1 MDQPEKVSVIIALYN
16 AEKFILDTLFSVT
29 NQTWKNI
36 EIIVVNDGSKDA
48 SREVVERL
56 NISNLNFYNRKNAGQ
71 CASSN
76 FGLTKSSGE
85 LIKFL
90 DADDI
95 LAHDCIEKMVLKW
108 RENPNRLVFGQWHYF
123 VNDVRHVKL
132 YNSVVYK
139 DYDSALNWYVDVL
152 ENAGAMLAGWMWL
165 IPRSILKKAGG
176 WDERLHLMNDFEFS
190 TRLILNS
197 DGIGFAKDALHYYR
211 KGLENAMTSSMNEK
225 IALSIYTGVKKAQE
239 NILLAE
245 NSPRMRLAFANQFQK
260 WVYHFYP
267 NHLNITLKMEK
278 IIHELG
284 GSILSPNGGRIFTIL
299 NFVLPWKWVMQI
311 QNCLHKTIWKPILK
325 WKHKLKLKQQF
336 DL

>member
-16 AEKFILDTLFSVT
+16 AEKFIADTLFSVI

-36 EIIVVNDGSKDA
+36 EIIVVNDGSKDT

-56 NISNLNFYNRKNAGQ
+56 NISNLNFYNRKNEGQ

-76 FGLTKSSGE
+76 FGLSKSSGE

-95 LAHDCIEKMVLKW
+95 LAYDCIEKMVLKW

-123 VNDVRHVKL
+123 VNDVSHVKL

-225 IALSIYTGVKKAQE
+225 IALSIYTGLKEAMG
-239 NILLAE
+239 NILKKE
-245 NSPRMRLAFANQFQK
+245 NSNRMRKGFAYQFQK
-260 WVYHFYP
+260 WVFQFYP
-267 NHLNITLKMEK
+267 NQKTITKKMEL
-278 IIHELG
+278 IIIDLG
-284 GSILSPNGGRIFTIL
+284 GCEVKPEGGMLFKLLNTIL
-299 NFVLPWKWVMQI
+299 PWTWVKQLQYIM
-311 QNCLHKTIWKPILK
+311 HKTVWKPVLK
-325 WKHKLKLKQQF
+325 YKQRVKSKNF
-336 DL
+336 TN

>member
-1 MDQPEKVSVIIALYN
+1 
-16 AEKFILDTLFSVT
+16 
-29 NQTWKNI
+29 
-36 EIIVVNDGSKDA
+36 
-48 SREVVERL
+48 
-56 NISNLNFYNRKNAGQ
+56 
-71 CASSN
+71 
-76 FGLTKSSGE
+76 
-85 LIKFL
+85 
-90 DADDI
+90 
-95 LAHDCIEKMVLKW
+95 MVLKW

-123 VNDVRHVKL
+123 VNDVSHVKL

>member
-1 MDQPEKVSVIIALYN
+1 LDQPEKVSVIIALYN

-76 FGLTKSSGE
+76 FGLSKSSGE

-123 VNDVRHVKL
+123 VNDVSHLKL

-211 KGLENAMTSSMNEK
+211 KGLENAMT
-225 IALSIYTGVKKAQE
+225 
-239 NILLAE
+239 
-245 NSPRMRLAFANQFQK
+245 
-260 WVYHFYP
+260 
-267 NHLNITLKMEK
+267 
-278 IIHELG
+278 
-284 GSILSPNGGRIFTIL
+284 
-299 NFVLPWKWVMQI
+299 
-311 QNCLHKTIWKPILK
+311 
-325 WKHKLKLKQQF
+325 
-336 DL
+336 